1 MIGKMLGLAVL
12 GAALSGAGAMAQD
25 LTVMGSGAF
34 AESYKLLAPQF
45 EKKTGEHLTFV
56 PGPSMGT
63 APTAIPMRLARKEP
77 ADVVILARTE
87 LDKLA
92 NEGIVAKDSEVD
104 LVRSQIAMA
113 VKAGAKAPDISTVEK
128 LKQVLLGAK
137 SIAVSDSASGVYLT
151 TELFPKLGIEKELA
165 PKIQRVVGGRPVG
178 EAIAAGESQ
187 VGFQQMSE
195 LKPVKGIT
203 IVGLIPQ
210 QVQKTTV
217 FSAGIVASSQHKD
230 EAKKLI
236 EFLSSPQ
243 QCGTIRDAALEP
255 IACSR

>member
-1 MIGKMLGLAVL
+1 MRKILGLAL
-12 GAALSGAGAMAQD
+12 FGTMLASGYAFAQD

-34 AESYKLLAPQF
+34 SEPYKLLAPQY
-45 EKKTGEHLTFV
+45 EKKTNEHLTFV

-77 ADVVILARTE
+77 ADVIILARTE
-87 LDKLA
+87 LDKLTA
-92 NEGIVAKDSEVD
+92 QGLVVNGSQVD

-113 VKAGAKAPDISTVEK
+113 VKAGAAVPDISTVDK
-128 LKQVLLGAK
+128 LKQVLLQAK

-151 TELFPKLGIEKELA
+151 TELFPTWGLEKELT

-178 EAIAAGESQ
+178 EALAAGESQ

-195 LKPVKGIT
+195 LKPIKGIT

-210 QVQKTTV
+210 QVQKTTI
-217 FSAGIVASSQHKD
+217 FSAGIVSSSQHKD
-230 EAKKLI
+230 DAKKLI
-236 EFLSSPQ
+236 QFLSAPQ
-243 QCGTIRDAALEP
+243 QCGTIREAALDP
-255 IACSR
+255 IACSK